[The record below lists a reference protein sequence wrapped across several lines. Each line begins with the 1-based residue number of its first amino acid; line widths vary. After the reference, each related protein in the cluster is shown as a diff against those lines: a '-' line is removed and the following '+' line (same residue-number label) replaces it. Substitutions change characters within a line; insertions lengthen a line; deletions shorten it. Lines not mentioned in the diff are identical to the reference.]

1 MAGSPPPN
9 IVGDGAPLVRT
20 GDVVSGKFRIE
31 RVLGQGGMGVVVAAR
46 HLQLDETVA
55 LKFLRAQANSDPD
68 ALARFTREA
77 RAAAKLKSEH
87 VARVL
92 DAGVAD
98 DGTPYIVMEYLDGRT
113 LGKLLEDQGR
123 LDVATTAEYAIQ
135 ACEGLAEAHA
145 RGIVHRDIKPENLFL
160 VERSE
165 GWRVLKIVDFGISK
179 FNVVRGASDANI
191 STQSMMG
198 SPCYMSPE
206 QLRST
211 ASVDHRTDIW
221 SLGATIFEL
230 LAGSTAYRAGQ
241 TLPQLITAIL
251 EQPTPKLVEFRCDIP
266 AELSAIVARCMAK
279 DREERFGSAAELALA
294 LLPFAPRRVRAN
306 VERAL
311 ARHAGRCSELE
322 PGPTLER
329 HPAAHRRDAAPPA
342 ASVQVAGTLRSATSR
357 KAPGGSRKPGHARR
371 AHDARVGAERALPG
385 SPGCRPG
392 RRRGCPAGLDLAT
405 HGSRALARAS
415 AEGVLVA
422 VDGAPGRMRSRFRR
436 LHPRP
441 PRSRRI
447 SRHASQRSLEP
458 LPSARPPRRSTHAA
472 RGPARRAAAPAPSIV
487 VLQRPAVGP
496 GHSHGALR
504 GTGRSNRATRNAT

>member
-1 MAGSPPPN
+1 MAGFPPSN
-9 IVGDGAPLVRT
+9 VGDGAPLVRT

-55 LKFLRAQANSDPD
+55 LKFLRAHATSDPD

-92 DAGVAD
+92 DAAVAD
-98 DGTPYIVMEYLDGRT
+98 DGTPYIVMEYLEGRT
-113 LGKLLEDQGR
+113 LGKVLEDQGR
-123 LDVATTAEYAIQ
+123 LDVSMTAEYAIQ

-165 GWRVLKIVDFGISK
+165 GWRLVKILDFGISK
-179 FNVVRGASDANI
+179 FNVARTASEANI

-230 LAGSTAYRAGQ
+230 LTGGTAYKAGQ

-251 EQPTPKLVEFRCDIP
+251 EEPTPRLADVRSDIP
-266 AELSAIVARCMAK
+266 ADLSAVVARCMAK
-279 DREERFGSAAELALA
+279 DREQRFRSAAELALA
-294 LLPFAPRRVRAN
+294 LLPFAPKRVRAN
-306 VERAL
+306 VERAIAL
-311 ARHAGRCSELE
+311 TQASAPSSNPVRLWSDTPPGEG
-322 PGPTLER
+322 PGPSGA
-329 HPAAHRRDAAPPA
+329 PSGAAG
-342 ASVQVAGTLRSATSR
+342 GTLRSASSR
-357 KAPGGSRKPGHARR
+357 KVASAVENLDTLAAPTKPVSEERGGSRAARLPLAVVAAGVVMVVAWRLAVHEPR
-371 AHDARVGAERALPG
+371 AALLPRESSSLPSTAAPPDAVALPTTAPAA
-385 SPGCRPG
+385 STESSSLPPPEPQTPGTLAPLPSSTPSAAVHPSH
-392 RRRGCPAGLDLAT
+392 PAPSGAT
-405 HGSRALARAS
+405 
-415 AEGVLVA
+415 
-422 VDGAPGRMRSRFRR
+422 P
-436 LHPRP
+436 PRP
-441 PRSRRI
+441 PPS
-447 SRHASQRSLEP
+447 
-458 LPSARPPRRSTHAA
+458 PSASNTP
-472 RGPARRAAAPAPSIV
+472 
-487 VLQRPAVGP
+487 
-496 GHSHGALR
+496 
-504 GTGRSNRATRNAT
+504 RSNLDIRMER

>member
-1 MAGSPPPN
+1 MVEFPPPSS
-9 IVGDGAPLVRT
+9 VSDGAPLVRT

-55 LKFLRAQANSDPD
+55 LKFLRAHATSDPD

-98 DGTPYIVMEYLDGRT
+98 DGTPYIVMEYLEGRT
-113 LGKLLEDQGR
+113 LGKVLEDQGR
-123 LDVATTAEYAIQ
+123 LDVVTTAEYAIQ

-160 VERSE
+160 VERSQ

-179 FNVVRGASDANI
+179 FNVARGASDANI

-230 LAGSTAYRAGQ
+230 LAGATAYRAGQ

-251 EQPTPKLVEFRCDIP
+251 EQPTPKLVDFRSDVP
-266 AELSAIVARCMAK
+266 AELSIIVARCMAK

-311 ARHAGRCSELE
+311 AVTQA
-322 PGPTLER
+322 
-329 HPAAHRRDAAPPA
+329 AAPSSNPVRLWSDTPPSEGAVAAPA
-342 ASVQVAGTLRSATSR
+342 TRAQVGGTLRSATSR
-357 KAPGGSRKPGHARR
+357 KGQEGVENLDTLAAPTMPVSEQKARSRVP
-371 AHDARVGAERALPG
+371 RVALPV
-385 SPGCRPG
+385 
-392 RRRGCPAGLDLAT
+392 AA
-405 HGSRALARAS
+405 AA
-415 AEGVLVA
+415 VLLVVA
-422 VDGAPGRMRSRFRR
+422 WR
-436 LHPRP
+436 LTAHEPSHESP
-441 PRSRRI
+441 PRES
-447 SRHASQRSLEP
+447 SLPSTASQVDAVALPTSAPSASTVMSDQSARESGSIEP
-458 LPSARPPRRSTHAA
+458 LPSGTPSAVVHPYRPHPHPASPPSSSPASTLDI
-472 RGPARRAAAPAPSIV
+472 RMER
-487 VLQRPAVGP
+487 
-496 GHSHGALR
+496 
-504 GTGRSNRATRNAT
+504 

>member
-251 EQPTPKLVEFRCDIP
+251 EQPTPKLVEVRSDIP
-266 AELSAIVARCMAK
+266 AELSGIVARCMAK
-279 DREERFGSAAELALA
+279 DREERFASAAELALA

-311 ARHAGRCSELE
+311 AL
-322 PGPTLER
+322 TQ
-329 HPAAHRRDAAPPA
+329 AAAPSSNPVPLWSDTPPRTGAIAPPA
-342 ASVQVAGTLRSATSR
+342 ASVQVGGTLRSATSR
-357 KAPGGSRKPGHARR
+357 KGQEGVENLDTLAAPTMPVSEQKGRSRVPRVAVPVAAAAVLLVLTWRLT
-371 AHDARVGAERALPG
+371 AHEPSREPPPRESSLPSAASQVDAVALPTLA
-385 SPGCRPG
+385 P
-392 RRRGCPAGLDLAT
+392 PASTVSSDQ
-405 HGSRALARAS
+405 
-415 AEGVLVA
+415 
-422 VDGAPGRMRSRFRR
+422 
-436 LHPRP
+436 P
-441 PRSRRI
+441 PREPD
-447 SRHASQRSLEP
+447 SLEP
-458 LPSARPPRRSTHAA
+458 LPSVTPSAAVHPRRP
-472 RGPARRAAAPAPSIV
+472 GPAGVTSHPPPPSSSSSGPPS
-487 VLQRPAVGP
+487 VLDIRME
-496 GHSHGALR
+496 R
-504 GTGRSNRATRNAT
+504 